1 MDELV
6 NEFVALL
13 LNELG
18 AGNFAG
24 LDNIDEDG
32 LLNVG
37 GGLNVNKDLLFNF
50 GEGVNFNKDDFFN
63 FGEGVN
69 VNKDDF
75 FNIGDGVNGGLA
87 EDLSLGGDDLV
98 NEDLLLFGGED
109 DLVFEGGHLNWS
121 SLDDI
126 DELGLVLEDG
136 LSHIN
141 DSGAVAELVDGEDV
155 VSGCGDGVISD
166 FRVDDVDELVVG
178 LERVDLGVTG
188 LLDNIES
195 GSVLLAHGWGS
206 GVGGA
211 LDFLLLDGWVGDE
224 DVSLSVFDLIVV
236 DSGCG
241 GPVVES
247 SVLSLLDIGD
257 GLGGGSILSEWSL
270 DLDVLVVGVEN
281 GGFPGSDNGGE
292 EGDSESLH
300 LD

>member
-6 NEFVALL
+6 NEFVGGGSD
-13 LNELG
+13 ELG
-18 AGNFAG
+18 GGNFAG

-37 GGLNVNKDLLFNF
+37 GGLD
-50 GEGVNFNKDDFFN
+50 
-63 FGEGVN
+63 

-75 FNIGDGVNGGLA
+75 INIGDGVNGGLA

-121 SLDDI
+121 GLDDI
-126 DELGLVLEDG
+126 DELDLVLDDG

-141 DSGAVAELVDGEDV
+141 NSGAVAELVDGENV

-166 FRVDDVDELVVG
+166 FRVDDVDGLVVG
-178 LERVDLGVTG
+178 LERVDLGVAG

-195 GSVLLAHGWGS
+195 GPVLGAHGWGS

-211 LDFLLLDGWVGDE
+211 VDLLGLDGWVGDE
-224 DVSLSVFDLIVV
+224 DVSLSVLNLIVV
-236 DSGCG
+236 DSGGG
-241 GPVVES
+241 GPWVES
-247 SVLSLLDIGD
+247 SFLSLLDIGD
-257 GLGGGSILSEWSL
+257 GLDSGSILSEWFL
-270 DLDVLVVGVEN
+270 DLDVRVVGVEN
-281 GGFPGSDNGGE
+281 GGFPGGDNGGE

>member
-1 MDELV
+1 MDEKV
-6 NEFVALL
+6 FEFVAGLSD
-13 LNELG
+13 ELG
-18 AGNFAG
+18 GGNFAG

-37 GGLNVNKDLLFNF
+37 GGLNV
-50 GEGVNFNKDDFFN
+50 NKDDFFN

-87 EDLSLGGDDLV
+87 LDLSLGGDDLV

-126 DELGLVLEDG
+126 DELDLVLEDG
-136 LSHIN
+136 LSDIN
-141 DSGAVAELVDGEDV
+141 NSGAVAELVDGEDV
-155 VSGCGDGVISD
+155 VSGCGDGVIGN

-178 LERVDLGVTG
+178 LERVDLGVAG

-195 GSVLLAHGWGS
+195 GSVLGAHGWGS

-211 LDFLLLDGWVGDE
+211 VDSLVLDGWVGDE
-224 DVSLSVFDLIVV
+224 DVSLSVLNFIVV
-236 DSGCG
+236 DSGGG
-241 GPVVES
+241 GPWVES

-257 GLGGGSILSEWSL
+257 GLGSGSILSVCFL

-281 GGFPGSDNGGE
+281 GRFSPGSDNGGE